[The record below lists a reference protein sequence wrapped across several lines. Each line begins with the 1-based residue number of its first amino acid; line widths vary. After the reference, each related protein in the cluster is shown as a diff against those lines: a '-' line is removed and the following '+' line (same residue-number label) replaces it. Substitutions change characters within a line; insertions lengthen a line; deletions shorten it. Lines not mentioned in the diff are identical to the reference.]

1 MFSIADCKS
10 FGLENADPISMK
22 MYLFDSQ
29 TYPNPF
35 FDSIVKLR
43 ANNLNAGLPIEFNSF
58 KSPWK
63 HVKTLASFRC
73 NAKLMVGVTCMVR
86 R

>member
-35 FDSIVKLR
+35 FDSIVKFR
-43 ANNLNAGLPIEFNSF
+43 ANNLYAGFPSSSIAF
-58 KSPWK
+58 KS
-63 HVKTLASFRC
+63 L
-73 NAKLMVGVTCMVR
+73 
-86 R
+86 